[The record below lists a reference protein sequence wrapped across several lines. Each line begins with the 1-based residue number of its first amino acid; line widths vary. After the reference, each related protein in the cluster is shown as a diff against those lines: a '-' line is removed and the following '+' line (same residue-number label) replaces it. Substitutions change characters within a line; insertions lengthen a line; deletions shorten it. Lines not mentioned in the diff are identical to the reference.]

1 MQRRTKGAGDNG
13 SMNTITNIADRLFR
27 KVEPVD
33 SAFEDG
39 ATGAAVEG
47 APERTWPQIGAQTKP
62 QTCTAFPAETRTPA
76 FCAID
81 CPGRCPLELHL
92 RDGELAR
99 VSANKAAPAC
109 RRGLSMRAWAN
120 SPDRLMWPLRRV
132 GPRGSAQF
140 ERVTWDEALDEI
152 ADQLARIRREHG
164 SESIYLAY
172 TTGQSCTTADPFER
186 LMNRFGGFL
195 DHYNNYSNPQINAMV
210 RSMYGPGVL
219 YPGGSELDAA
229 ADTRLVLAFGA
240 SPAETGT
247 GRATWHGAWDRVVEQ
262 VGERGGRIVMV
273 DPRRN
278 GSIPKRKRPASNDEN
293 EGQALAVCTTPPADD
308 NERKGRPAASACSN
322 AFPSNATSDRQTV
335 SWLPIN
341 PGTDGALAAALLHEL
356 AFTHNALD
364 WDFLRERCIGFTD
377 ETLPERWRGMGL
389 SVMDY
394 LRGTGYDRVAKT
406 PAWAAAITGIPA
418 DDIRELAE
426 QLAAARPAF
435 IMQGWGPQRR
445 SNGEM
450 TSGMIM
456 MLAAALGQVGLP
468 GTNNGMNIAWGGG
481 FLTRVSAGRNS
492 VPFRIPAYR
501 FLDAIENGE
510 ALGAREGVRGLPEA
524 SCDDA
529 EGSGFATEAGSEQAF
544 HSGRA
549 TDSVQHQ
556 NRTAHLPGSIK
567 AIICHGGNCLTNQHG
582 DVNRAHR
589 MLGDPTKCEFIL
601 NVDVEFTDSARYADI
616 VLPDLFRM
624 EQESAMDADAWGRR
638 ITASTGELGARFE
651 CRGAWE
657 VCVELAKRW
666 GIEDAFTEG
675 RTEGEWIRHLYEGDR
690 ERSTGLPTFDRLL
703 KEGLAWRADCA
714 EPFVALADWRS
725 DPDAHPLDTPS
736 GKIELFSEQ
745 LAVTAEA
752 LRGTPDE
759 GAITPIPTYV
769 PEWGPAE
776 FGVEQ
781 AEPACD
787 QPLRVFGFHSV
798 ARIHSSWGNVPA
810 VSRRVPQVI
819 SINPADADTRGIAT
833 GDLVEAS
840 NRFGTLRLPAHVT
853 DDVIAGT
860 IVMPQGAWWQA
871 ESNAAEPIDVG
882 GCINTLTTSRPSPL
896 AFGNPQHTCWCHLHR
911 HMGTEAYLP
920 ETAHPA

>member
-1 MQRRTKGAGDNG
+1 MQRRAKGDGDNEG
-13 SMNTITNIADRLFR
+13 MKAITNIADQLFR
-27 KVEPVD
+27 KVQPVD
-33 SAFEDG
+33 SAFGSE
-39 ATGAAVEG
+39 T
-47 APERTWPQIGAQTKP
+47 
-62 QTCTAFPAETRTPA
+62 AETRTPA

-109 RRGLSMRAWAN
+109 HRGLSMRAWAN

-152 ADQLARIRREHG
+152 SDQLARIRREHG
-164 SESIYLAY
+164 NESIYLAY
-172 TTGQSCTTADPFER
+172 STGQSCTTADPFER

-195 DHYNNYSNPQINAMV
+195 DRYNNYSNPQINAMV
-210 RSMYGPGVL
+210 RSMYGPDAL
-219 YPGGSELDAA
+219 YPGGSELNTA
-229 ADTRLVLAFGA
+229 ADARLVLVFGA

-247 GRATWHGAWDRVVEQ
+247 GRATWHGAWDRVVGQ

-278 GSIPKRKRPASNDEN
+278 GSIP
-293 EGQALAVCTTPPADD
+293 Q
-308 NERKGRPAASACSN
+308 RKG
-322 AFPSNATSDRQTV
+322 SDQQTV

-364 WDFLRERCIGFTD
+364 WDFLHERCIGFTD
-377 ETLPERWRGMGL
+377 GTLPERWRGLGL

-406 PAWAAAITGIPA
+406 PAWAAAITGTPA
-418 DDIRELAE
+418 DDIRELAS
-426 QLAAARPAF
+426 QLATARPAF

-468 GTNNGMNIAWGGG
+468 GTNNGMNVAWGGG
-481 FLTRVSAGRNS
+481 FLTRISAGKNLI
-492 VPFRIPAYR
+492 PFRIPAYR

-524 SCDDA
+524 SCGDA
-529 EGSGFATEAGSEQAF
+529 EGSSFATEAELKQAF

-549 TDSVQHQ
+549 TDFVQHQ
-556 NRTAHLPGSIK
+556 DSAAHLPCSIK

-589 MLGDPTKCEFIL
+589 VLGDPTKCKFIL

-638 ITASTGELGARFE
+638 IAVGTGELGARFE
-651 CRGAWE
+651 RRGAWNT
-657 VCVELAKRW
+657 CVELAKRW

-690 ERSTGLPTFDRLL
+690 ERSTGLPTFDQLL
-703 KEGLAWRADCA
+703 EEGLAWRADRT

-725 DPDAHPLDTPS
+725 NPVAHPLDTPS

-745 LAVTAEA
+745 LTAAAEA
-752 LRGTPDE
+752 LCGTPDE

-776 FGVEQ
+776 FDVGQ
-781 AEPACD
+781 AASDEAQEPSAGPRADGRESEMGTEPSCD

-819 SINPADADTRGIAT
+819 SINPADADARGIAT

-871 ESNAAEPIDVG
+871 ESDVAEPIDVG
-882 GCINTLTTSRPSPL
+882 GCINTLTISRPSPL
-896 AFGNPQHTCWCHLHR
+896 AFGNPQHTCWCSLRR
-911 HMGTEAYLP
+911 HMGTEAYLS